1 MKRNITLKAL
11 SKSLNVSVSTVSK
24 ALNDSPEISV
34 ATRKKI
40 KEIAAL
46 NNYIPN
52 ASARNL
58 KNKKTK
64 KIGVIIP
71 DILPHFFAE
80 ALNGIEETANKKG
93 YQVMICISK
102 DSLKREKEIIK
113 NLLNNQVDG
122 FIISLARESQANN
135 DLTHIQEIINW
146 KIPLVLFDRVSEDI
160 NCDKVTLNEELQS
173 ELATEELINRGC
185 KNIIYLSGISKTS
198 VSEQRKIGYLEA
210 LSTYSLKK
218 NILEFDAE
226 NFPTHKIKKLAID
239 KKIDGILASDE
250 LSAII
255 TMKTLIKAGIKIPE
269 DISIIGYTNGS
280 MGSHFIPSLSV
291 IDQQAHMQGKISV
304 ETLVDRIEG
313 NLSMDPIICK
323 LQSKIIHKE
332 STKKSD
338 NLPQNGL
345 LISKFFN

>member
-52 ASARNL
+52 ASAQNL

-64 KIGVIIP
+64 KIGVVIP
-71 DILPHFFAE
+71 GILPHFFAE
-80 ALNGIEETANKKG
+80 ALNGIEETANKMG

-102 DSLKREKEIIK
+102 DSLNREQEIIK

-122 FIISLARESQANN
+122 FIISLAQESQATNN
-135 DLTHIQEIINW
+135 LNHIKEITKW
-146 KIPLVLFDRVSEDI
+146 KIPLVLFDRVSEEI
-160 NCDKVTLNEELQS
+160 NCDKIVLNEELQA
-173 ELATEELINRGC
+173 ELATLDLIKTGC
-185 KNIIYLSGISKTS
+185 ENIIYLSGIPNTS
-198 VSEQRKIGYLEA
+198 VSEQRKAGCLTAIREHGLPER
-210 LSTYSLKK
+210 
-218 NILEFDAE
+218 IIEFEGE
-226 NFPTHKIKKLAID
+226 NFPAHLIKKLAVD
-239 KKIDGILASDE
+239 KKIDGILAADE
-250 LSAII
+250 LSAVI
-255 TMKTLIKAGIKIPE
+255 TMKTLIKAGLKIPE
-269 DISIIGYTNGS
+269 DISVISYTNGT

-304 ETLVDRIEG
+304 ETLLDRIEG
-313 NLSMDPIICK
+313 HLLMDPILYRLK
-323 LQSKIIHKE
+323 SKIIHKE
-332 STKKSD
+332 STRKTSSIS
-338 NLPQNGL
+338 QRGL